1 MMLFAYQGCF
11 YKPAACKLLEL
22 TDLLLFG
29 RCLIGGNN
37 GFAVDGTEEQAT
49 DNAAGAVER

>member
-1 MMLFAYQGCF
+1 MLFAYQGCF

-49 DNAAGAVER
+49 DNAVGAVER